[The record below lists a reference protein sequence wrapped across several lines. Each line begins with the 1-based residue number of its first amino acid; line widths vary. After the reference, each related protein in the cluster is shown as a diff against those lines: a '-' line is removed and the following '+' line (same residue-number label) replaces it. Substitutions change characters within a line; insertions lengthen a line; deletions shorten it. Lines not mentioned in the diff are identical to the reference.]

1 MTHTSEVTP
10 IDWNMYAAQLGQFVR
25 TSVLSTSEEEVRG
38 AAGEVLALVDG
49 RMEPVRRLVEVAQLH
64 QWNSSI
70 YEAWSWEYG
79 NRIRAY
85 RRRLPPLV
93 YEALYTYANQYGDL
107 HVTYQEAEDAIKTAL
122 ETSELMAA

>member
-1 MTHTSEVTP
+1 MMHVSEVP
-10 IDWNMYAAQLGQFVR
+10 LIDWNMYAAQLGQFVR
-25 TSVLSTSEEEVRG
+25 TSVLSTSEDEVRG

-49 RMEPVRRLVEVAQLH
+49 RMVPVRRLVEVAQLH

-85 RRRLPPLV
+85 RRQLPPLV
-93 YEALYTYANQYGDL
+93 YEALYAYANQYGDL
-107 HVTYQEAEDAIKTAL
+107 HVTYQEAQEAIKSAL
-122 ETSELMAA
+122 DAAELMAA